1 MEVENDFKASS
12 DYQVNTTFKLSNN
25 LGETTRVITII
36 PVIKKE
42 RY

>member
-1 MEVENDFKASS
+1 MEVENNFKGSS
-12 DYQVNTTFKLSNN
+12 DYQVNSTFIHSNN
-25 LGETTRVITII
+25 LGETIRVITII